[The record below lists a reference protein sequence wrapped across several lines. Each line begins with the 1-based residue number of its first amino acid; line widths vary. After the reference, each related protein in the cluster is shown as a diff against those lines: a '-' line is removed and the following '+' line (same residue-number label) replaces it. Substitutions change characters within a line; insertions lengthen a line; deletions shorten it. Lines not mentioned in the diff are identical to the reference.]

1 MQTSQIH
8 SSAELMDLIDEIGFL
23 PLLDSGIYGFCAE
36 DMVDED
42 CGYVVFPE
50 GG

>member
-23 PLLDSGIYGFCAE
+23 PLLDSGIYGFYN
-36 DMVDED
+36 VDKPVSD
-42 CGYVVFPE
+42 V
-50 GG
+50 